1 MPIITIEMLDGRSDE
16 MKLEL
21 IQEVTDVVSRGLDV
35 DKEEIDIILEEVKR
49 KHWAKG
55 GILWPWGRNYDLK

>member
-16 MKLEL
+16 MKLAL
-21 IQEVTDVVSRGLDV
+21 IQEVTDAVSRSLKI
-35 DKEEIDIILEEVKR
+35 DKEEIDIILHEVSR

-55 GILWPWGRNYDLK
+55 GVPWPWK